1 MQMQN
6 TLPADIVAWEQSIS
20 SLSDSK
26 FFEMVRLYLGEV
38 ETPYN
43 KQRLIQQ
50 LAGFVKNE
58 TNAQN
63 IICLLDEFD
72 IEVLTV
78 LWFIPNA
85 TQETLVQF
93 FSGQYT
99 MAELFAE
106 LSNLMARL
114 LVYEKSDEHGA
125 KKFLK
130 INPFICDRLS
140 KYINLS

>member
-1 MQMQN
+1 MQTDN

-63 IICLLDEFD
+63 IISLIDEFD
-72 IEVLTV
+72 VEVLTV

-85 TQETLVQF
+85 TQET
-93 FSGQYT
+93 SW
-99 MAELFAE
+99 
-106 LSNLMARL
+106 
-114 LVYEKSDEHGA
+114 
-125 KKFLK
+125 
-130 INPFICDRLS
+130 
-140 KYINLS
+140 

>member
-1 MQMQN
+1 MQTDN

-63 IICLLDEFD
+63 IISLIDEFD

-78 LWFIPNA
+78 LWFIPN
-85 TQETLVQF
+85 
-93 FSGQYT
+93 
-99 MAELFAE
+99 
-106 LSNLMARL
+106 
-114 LVYEKSDEHGA
+114 
-125 KKFLK
+125 
-130 INPFICDRLS
+130 
-140 KYINLS
+140 